1 MLYFAHVY
9 ITQSKII
16 MYLFEDAAKQRR
28 HMLFGGCDEDIR
40 NQYSTICEEFDKRGI
55 DIFCKE
61 IRDKIKKEYLSE
73 LE

>member
-1 MLYFAHVY
+1 MKVRLEKLLRVKLLCTYLKMQ
-9 ITQSKII
+9 QS
-16 MYLFEDAAKQRR
+16 RR

>member
-1 MLYFAHVY
+1 MKMRLEKLLRVKLLC
-9 ITQSKII
+9 T
-16 MYLFEDAAKQRR
+16 YLKMQRKQRR
-28 HMLFGGCDEDIR
+28 HMLFEGCDEDIR
-40 NQYSTICEEFDKRGI
+40 NQYSAICEEFDKRGI

>member
-1 MLYFAHVY
+1 MQ
-9 ITQSKII
+9 QSREGTCC
-16 MYLFEDAAKQRR
+16 LEAVN
-28 HMLFGGCDEDIR
+28 EDIR
-40 NQYSTICEEFDKRGI
+40 NPIFNDLREFDKRGI